1 MRKRVQAHLS
11 DPYIVQDDRNL
22 GVLLD
27 LRLKCDEDTSEGV
40 GSRGGGRKGFWRR
53 GREGMGMKGVGR
65 GAERGLGGKEVGGRM
80 ERGWEEG

>member
-1 MRKRVQAHLS
+1 MMRKRVQAHLS

-40 GSRGGGRKGFWRR
+40 GGKGFGGGVE
-53 GREGMGMKGVGR
+53 RE
-65 GAERGLGGKEVGGRM
+65 
-80 ERGWEEG
+80 WE

>member
-1 MRKRVQAHLS
+1 MMRKRVQAHLS

-40 GSRGGGRKGFWRR
+40 GGKGSGG
-53 GREGMGMKGVGR
+53 
-65 GAERGLGGKEVGGRM
+65 GAERGMKGMGGGMERGLRGKEVEGGV
-80 ERGWEEG
+80 ERGVSV